1 MFRFTSR
8 VSILFLALVVILAA
22 SSVVQARDAGNK
34 GDISSTLDVLTPV
47 TLAGTS
53 IEPGTYT
60 VKADGSKI
68 TFVKDGK
75 TVAQANVEWK
85 DSGQKA
91 QSTSLL
97 ADQGSVKE
105 IHFSGKTRYASVSG
119 QQVGQGTT
127 PVSGA
132 TGDSVAPRQ

>member
-1 MFRFTSR
+1 MCRITSR
-8 VSILFLALVVILAA
+8 ISIVFLTLMVTLAM
-22 SSVVQARDAGNK
+22 SVAVQARDAGNK
-34 GDISSTLDVLTPV
+34 SHISSTLDVLTPV
-47 TLAGTS
+47 TVAGTS
-53 IEPGTYT
+53 IAPGTYT
-60 VKADGSKI
+60 VRADGTKV
-68 TFVKDGK
+68 TFVKNGK

-85 DSGQKA
+85 DSAQKA

-105 IHFSGKTRYASVSG
+105 IHFSGKTRYASIANDSSAG
-119 QQVGQGTT
+119 AA

>member
-1 MFRFTSR
+1 MFRVTSR
-8 VSILFLALVVILAA
+8 LSTVFLALLVMLAA
-22 SSVVQARDAGNK
+22 STVLQAGDAGNK

-47 TLAGTS
+47 NLGGTS
-53 IEPGTYT
+53 IAPGTYT
-60 VKADGSKI
+60 VKADGAKI
-68 TFVKDGK
+68 AFLKDGK

-85 DSGQKA
+85 DSTQKA

-105 IHFSGKTRYASVSG
+105 IHFSGKTRYASISG
-119 QQVGQGTT
+119 QQLGQGTA